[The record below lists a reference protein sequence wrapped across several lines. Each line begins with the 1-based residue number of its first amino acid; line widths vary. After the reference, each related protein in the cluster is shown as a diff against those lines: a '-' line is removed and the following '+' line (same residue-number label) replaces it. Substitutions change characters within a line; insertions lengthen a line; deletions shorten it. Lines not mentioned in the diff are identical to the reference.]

1 MSNIKPKPKVIVLP
15 LVLERELSALPYLA
29 LGMLTAYARSYKDG
43 MLSDAYDIKRV
54 LVAGHEGAPLK
65 TIYGKVT
72 ESPNPV
78 CLFSSYVWNHSLNIK
93 AAEHIKAI
101 SPGSMIIFG
110 GPHVPKYQGETE
122 SFLRENPFVDVA
134 VIGEGEVALAEILE
148 IFSSTPRQKRDFN
161 KLESVTGI
169 VYRCGDAFTRTLD
182 RQRLTDINV
191 LPSPYMTGEFEPWFE
206 DLPSTILETNRGCP
220 YGCTYCDWGSAT
232 LSKVTKFAPERV
244 IEEIEYI
251 AKKRSQAI
259 FIADAN
265 FGMLEQDIEIAKAL
279 VDVRRR
285 TGYPLRVAT
294 NFAKN
299 GGRRLMAVIKILHEG
314 GLLPTGIIALQTT
327 DRDVL
332 KAIARDNIKTEAYE
346 KMMMYFN
353 SENIPMASDLM
364 VGLPGQTV
372 DSFANDL
379 QFCFDWK
386 VAANANYTSMM
397 PNAPMAEESYREQY
411 QILATDDDMV
421 QSTSSFSP
429 EDMHTMKLIY
439 VSYLFHV
446 RYGVLKYI
454 LYFLQ
459 IDHQIP
465 AIAFLRRW
473 LASVLANDPTL
484 AISARVLH
492 AVIQRGNYRDWA
504 SIAWSE
510 NANFLFENPE
520 AYYEEIMRFAERE
533 YDIELTDPVIRA
545 LTQAQQATMP
555 RTGRTYPYE
564 ITLEYDI
571 VSYVK
576 QIKNV
581 ASIDGM
587 NGHIRHLAQWDEG
600 SLTVVAD
607 TVQIEDTA
615 FDEGPSHADAW
626 ELPSEIRFH

>member
-1 MSNIKPKPKVIVLP
+1 MSNIKAKPKVIVLP

-54 LVAGHEGAPLK
+54 LVAGHEGAPLR

-134 VIGEGEVALAEILE
+134 VIGEGELALAEILE

-169 VYRCGDAFTRTLD
+169 VYRCGDAFTRTPD

-251 AKKRSQAI
+251 AKNRSQAI

-285 TGYPLRVAT
+285 TGYPASCCHKFREEWRSS
-294 NFAKN
+294 FN
-299 GGRRLMAVIKILHEG
+299 GRDQDPARG
-314 GLLPTGIIALQTT
+314 GLVA
-327 DRDVL
+327 DR
-332 KAIARDNIKTEAYE
+332 NY
-346 KMMMYFN
+346 
-353 SENIPMASDLM
+353 SP
-364 VGLPGQTV
+364 
-372 DSFANDL
+372 
-379 QFCFDWK
+379 
-386 VAANANYTSMM
+386 ANY
-397 PNAPMAEESYREQY
+397 
-411 QILATDDDMV
+411 
-421 QSTSSFSP
+421 
-429 EDMHTMKLIY
+429 
-439 VSYLFHV
+439 
-446 RYGVLKYI
+446 
-454 LYFLQ
+454 
-459 IDHQIP
+459 
-465 AIAFLRRW
+465 
-473 LASVLANDPTL
+473 
-484 AISARVLH
+484 
-492 AVIQRGNYRDWA
+492 
-504 SIAWSE
+504 
-510 NANFLFENPE
+510 
-520 AYYEEIMRFAERE
+520 
-533 YDIELTDPVIRA
+533 
-545 LTQAQQATMP
+545 
-555 RTGRTYPYE
+555 
-564 ITLEYDI
+564 
-571 VSYVK
+571 
-576 QIKNV
+576 
-581 ASIDGM
+581 
-587 NGHIRHLAQWDEG
+587 
-600 SLTVVAD
+600 
-607 TVQIEDTA
+607 
-615 FDEGPSHADAW
+615 
-626 ELPSEIRFH
+626 